1 MNLKQQT
8 LFSSAEPPFVDSH
21 ITCGRDFIQLD
32 VKLNPKIWERVQSK
46 LEMHLIDKYCKPFY
60 VNSTHVSIR
69 TPLYNCGTKLE
80 VTKDHMI
87 FSNSFMMSEEPEVDQ
102 LVSFIPDVE
111 VKFRCTYGRKNI
123 TRRIGKVALWN
134 RKKYI
139 AALDLEVKTTLIN
152 YKASQAS
159 LAEKNML
166 EIFWYQPLALGCRL
180 WALAYASS

>member
-60 VNSTHVSIR
+60 VNSTHASIR
-69 TPLYNCGTKLE
+69 TPLYNCGTNLE

-87 FSNSFMMSEEPEVDQ
+87 FSNSFMMSEEPEVGQ
-102 LVSFIPDVE
+102 LVSFILDVE

-123 TRRIGKVALWN
+123 TRRIGKVAL
-134 RKKYI
+134 
-139 AALDLEVKTTLIN
+139 
-152 YKASQAS
+152 
-159 LAEKNML
+159 
-166 EIFWYQPLALGCRL
+166 
-180 WALAYASS
+180 